1 MKKTN
6 TINKISVYIAK
17 ISEIV
22 HWLGAILAIVFLVC
36 AFTANDT
43 LCKVL
48 LSKNTELSCYGF
60 NISVFDSSGN
70 FSVIAFAMYS
80 IAAAIILSL
89 FAMIFRNAYLILKT
103 ADGKTWFAKG
113 STPFQKD
120 IVRMLREIGIFL
132 IAVPVIG
139 LVISIIARAVIGVDS
154 SEISVRFDG
163 VIIGLLILCLSNF
176 FAYGSELQEDVDG
189 LL

>member
-1 MKKTN
+1 MKKIN

-17 ISEIV
+17 IAEII
-22 HWLGAILAIVFLVC
+22 HWIGAVLAIVLLVC
-36 AFTANDT
+36 VFAAKDI
-43 LCKVL
+43 LIRVL
-48 LSKNTELSCYGF
+48 LKENTELSCYGF
-60 NISVFDSSGN
+60 SISVFDSNGS
-70 FSVIAFAMYS
+70 FCVSAFVMYS
-80 IAAAIILSL
+80 IAAAVTLLL

-120 IVRMLREIGIFL
+120 IVRMFREIGIFL

-139 LVISIIARAVIGVDS
+139 LVISIVARAVIGVQAA
-154 SEISVRFDG
+154 EISVRFDG
-163 VIIGLLILCLSNF
+163 VIIGLLVLCLSNF
-176 FAYGSELQEDVDG
+176 FAYGSELQEDIDG